1 MPQTDKVIEIIELLL
16 DNLLQKLR
24 NLLRMVRNS
33 LRMVE
38 LRCKFL
44 QHIGLELNLQ
54 RWYDTR
60 GHPQKDI

>member
-1 MPQTDKVIEIIELLL
+1 MPQTDKVIEIIGLLL

-44 QHIGLELNLQ
+44 QHIGLELNLH
-54 RWYDTR
+54 DTR
-60 GHPQKDI
+60 GHPQRDI